1 MVKKNDACFT
11 LILEYLDKTDAKIP
25 RMQTARRTS
34 LTINVVEQFVLL
46 DLDVILMK
54 RLVTLGRG
62 GSGKTTFVSL
72 MTKYFI
78 EKGETPILL
87 IDADPDQNLSEMLG
101 IDLKEAGKRTIS
113 ELLVETFLES
123 GGTTVGVPPS
133 KRIESKIW
141 ELGLYEGEN
150 FDFMAIGTK
159 FIEGCY
165 CLPNNALKNA
175 LDGLIKSYEYVII
188 DSPGGLEHLNRRIS
202 SVIDDMF
209 DIIDPSQKS
218 FHHVERAYKIAKE
231 IKIDFNNFYIVG
243 GNRVPED
250 LESEV
255 AKRTNLEYLGKINYD
270 KEVESYVLYGKSLLE
285 LPETS
290 TAYNSVKKILQKAG
304 Y

>member
-1 MVKKNDACFT
+1 
-11 LILEYLDKTDAKIP
+11 
-25 RMQTARRTS
+25 
-34 LTINVVEQFVLL
+34 
-46 DLDVILMK
+46 MK

-78 EKGETPILL
+78 EKSETPILL

-101 IDLKEAGKRTIS
+101 IDLNEEGKKTIS

-141 ELGLYEGEN
+141 ELGLLEGKY

-175 LDGLIKSYEYVII
+175 LEGLIKSYKYVII
-188 DSPGGLEHLNRRIS
+188 DSPGGLEHLNRRIAS
-202 SVIDDMF
+202 KIDDMF

-218 FHHVERAYKIAKE
+218 FHHVERAYKIAKQ
-231 IKIDFNNFYIVG
+231 IKIDFNNFYVVG
-243 GNRVPED
+243 GNRVPEN

-255 AKRTNLEYLGKINYD
+255 EKRTNLEYLGKISYD
-270 KEVESYVLYGKSLLE
+270 KEVENYVLYGKSLLE
-285 LPETS
+285 LPDS
-290 TAYNSVKKILQKAG
+290 SSAYQSVKKILQKAG

>member
-1 MVKKNDACFT
+1 
-11 LILEYLDKTDAKIP
+11 
-25 RMQTARRTS
+25 
-34 LTINVVEQFVLL
+34 
-46 DLDVILMK
+46 MK

-78 EKGETPILL
+78 EKSETPILL

-101 IDLKEAGKRTIS
+101 IDLNEEGKKTIS

-141 ELGLYEGEN
+141 ELGLLEGKY
-150 FDFMAIGTK
+150 FDCMAIGTK

-175 LDGLIKSYEYVII
+175 LEGLIKSYKYVII
-188 DSPGGLEHLNRRIS
+188 DSPGGLEHLNRRIAS
-202 SVIDDMF
+202 KIDDMF

-218 FHHVERAYKIAKE
+218 FHHVERAYKIAKQ
-231 IKIDFNNFYIVG
+231 IKIDFNNFYVVG

-255 AKRTNLEYLGKINYD
+255 EKRTNLEYLGKISYD
-270 KEVESYVLYGKSLLE
+270 KEVENYVLYGKSLLE
-285 LPETS
+285 LPES
-290 TAYNSVKKILQKAG
+290 SSAYQSVKKILQKAG

>member
-1 MVKKNDACFT
+1 
-11 LILEYLDKTDAKIP
+11 
-25 RMQTARRTS
+25 
-34 LTINVVEQFVLL
+34 
-46 DLDVILMK
+46 MK
-54 RLVTLGRG
+54 RLVTMGRG

-113 ELLVETFLES
+113 ELLVETFLEG

-141 ELGLYEGEN
+141 ELGLYEGKY
-150 FDFMAIGTK
+150 FDFIAIGTK

-175 LDGLIKSYEYVII
+175 LDSLIKTYQYVII

-202 SVIDDMF
+202 SKIDDIF

-218 FHHVERAYKIAKE
+218 FHHVERAFKIAKE
-231 IKIDFNNFYIVG
+231 IKIDFNNFYVVG
-243 GNRVPED
+243 GNRVPIK
-250 LESEV
+250 LEKEV
-255 AKRTNLEYLGKINYD
+255 TKRTKLEYLGKISYD
-270 KEVESYVLYGKSLLE
+270 KEVEDFVLYGKPLIN

-290 TAYNSVKKILQKAG
+290 MAYISVKKILRKAG

>member
-1 MVKKNDACFT
+1 M
-11 LILEYLDKTDAKIP
+11 
-25 RMQTARRTS
+25 
-34 LTINVVEQFVLL
+34 
-46 DLDVILMK
+46 
-54 RLVTLGRG
+54 GRG

-101 IDLKEAGKRTIS
+101 IDLKEEGRKTVS
-113 ELLVETFLES
+113 ELLVETFLEG

-141 ELGLYEGEN
+141 EVGLYEGDK

-165 CLPNNALKNA
+165 CLPNTALKNA
-175 LDGLIKSYEYVII
+175 LLGLIKSYKYVLI
-188 DSPGGLEHLNRRIS
+188 DSPGGLEHLNRRIAS
-202 SVIDDMF
+202 KVDDIF

-218 FHHVERAYKIAKE
+218 FHHVERAYKVANEVQIE
-231 IKIDFNNFYIVG
+231 FNNFYVVG
-243 GNRVPED
+243 GNRVPEE
-250 LESEV
+250 LEEQV
-255 AKRTNLEYLGKINYD
+255 EQRINLEYLGKISYD
-270 KEVESYVLYGKSLLE
+270 KEVENFVLYGKSLLN
-285 LPETS
+285 LPES
-290 TAYNSVKKILQKAG
+290 SIAYKSVKKILQKAG